1 MDDKERGEY
10 QLVSNIEIIIVL
22 YFSFDFKIAS
32 QTNRKQYLFA
42 QNSYQTLKVHTHYTY
57 LRTSFF
63 LYHDSST
70 RLVQEL
76 LNFELILLL
85 IVLPRPRF
93 DQPHATI
100 VVNGQRNIALI
111 K

>member
-1 MDDKERGEY
+1 MNTHKNFFLLLRSSKDSSINRIFRFSWMEY

-42 QNSYQTLKVHTHYTY
+42 QNSYQTLKVHTHYTH

-63 LYHDSST
+63 A
-70 RLVQEL
+70 V
-76 LNFELILLL
+76 
-85 IVLPRPRF
+85 P
-93 DQPHATI
+93 
-100 VVNGQRNIALI
+100 
-111 K
+111 